1 MSEDVVHVK
10 GKGLARIVG
19 CSEDGRTVF
28 VVFVGAVKQ
37 KPVQVQ
43 SHEIEPYGGET

>member
-1 MSEDVVHVK
+1 MSEDVIAVK

-28 VVFVGAVKQ
+28 VRFFADLNKT
-37 KPVQVQ
+37 VQVA
-43 SHEIEPYGGET
+43 SYEIEPYPSEP

>member
-1 MSEDVVHVK
+1 MNEEVVTVK

-28 VVFVGAVKQ
+28 VKFFSDLSKT
-37 KPVQVQ
+37 VQVK